1 MATHLH
7 KHVRSVTRK
16 SFEHYGFA
24 YAEILSGWRHIVGDD
39 YAAFCAPERIRWP
52 RGQSEY
58 AANGRRKA
66 GGMLVIRVADG
77 RAVELQHDTARII
90 ERVNTFYGYEAVTG
104 LSFVQGPLPAP
115 EEKEVTREP
124 LTAEREQM
132 LENRIAPVR
141 NDELRRA
148 LRRLGHGAMSRKST
162 KTGR

>member
-7 KHVRSVTRK
+7 KHVRNVTRK

-24 YAEILSGWRHIVGDD
+24 YAEILAGWRNIVGDE

-52 RGQSEY
+52 RGQSEF
-58 AANGRRKA
+58 ASQGRRKA

-77 RAVELQHDTARII
+77 RAVELQHDSSRII
-90 ERVNTFYGYEAVTG
+90 ERVNTYYGYEAVTG

-115 EEKEVTREP
+115 QERAVIREP
-124 LTAEREQM
+124 LSAEREQV
-132 LENRIAPVR
+132 LEQRIAPVR

-148 LRRLGHGAMSRKST
+148 LRRLGRGAMSRKSA
-162 KTGR
+162 KKGR